1 MTDVTEVVAGR
12 PLDELDALIAAATAQ
27 KEVAKETALAEFA
40 ALVETVKTKGEA
52 LGVNVKSYFVEKKEY
67 APKYANPANPTE
79 TFNGRGPRPAWLK
92 TLLEGVPKEGQKEAM
107 NQYLIAA

>member
-1 MTDVTEVVAGR
+1 MSDVNEVVAGR

-27 KEVAKETALAEFA
+27 KEVAKETALAEFVE
-40 ALVETVKTKGEA
+40 LVNTVKAKAES
-52 LGVNVKSYFVEKKEY
+52 LGVEVKSYFIEKKEY

-92 TLLEGVPKEGQKEAM
+92 TLLEGVQKEGQKEAM
-107 NQYLIAA
+107 NAYLIAA